1 MQDGSATARLGF
13 YGSGSARFLSEGD
26 GRRDV
31 DWDGYWAVSRD
42 GPAHVDL
49 DGYLRT
55 ALSDGPAQPIEIFAT
70 GCYLQ
75 FYIYLPRSTR
85 NDFLP

>member
-31 DWDGYWAVSRD
+31 DWDGYWA
-42 GPAHVDL
+42 DL

-55 ALSDGPAQPIEIFAT
+55 ALSDGPAH
-70 GCYLQ
+70 
-75 FYIYLPRSTR
+75 
-85 NDFLP
+85 

>member
-1 MQDGSATARLGF
+1 MQDGFATARLGF

-42 GPAHVDL
+42 GPAH
-49 DGYLRT
+49 
-55 ALSDGPAQPIEIFAT
+55 
-70 GCYLQ
+70 
-75 FYIYLPRSTR
+75 
-85 NDFLP
+85 